1 MIYEKK
7 YVLMDGALYFEEYL
21 TQLTPVINHLSAN
34 VIIVVYMQILRITFD
49 RINIGISQLHFPPKC
64 EDILLAYGLIIN
76 DDVKNQLCEII
87 IKYYFSII
95 SPLLHDLDKL
105 GLLSNGYLHNHV
117 FLDHDSPQNF
127 ILLMRIT

>member
-7 YVLMDGALYFEEYL
+7 YVLMDGSLYFDEYL
-21 TQLTPVINHLSAN
+21 TQLTPIIDHLSAN
-34 VIIVVYMQILRITFD
+34 VITVVYMQIMRITFD
-49 RINIGISQLHFPPKC
+49 KINIGISQLHFSPKC

-87 IKYYFSII
+87 NKYYFSII